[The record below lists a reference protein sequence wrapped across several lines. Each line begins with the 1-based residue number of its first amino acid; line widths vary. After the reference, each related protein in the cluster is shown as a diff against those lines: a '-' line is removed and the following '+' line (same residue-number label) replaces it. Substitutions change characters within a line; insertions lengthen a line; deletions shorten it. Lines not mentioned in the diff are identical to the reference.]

1 MSTDSTETEYQ
12 YFFDTVYKTEED
24 AEKALTEYEKKG
36 VKPHRY
42 CVVLE
47 RQSGWIIKKTNIGE
61 DPIYICVNWEAVFG
75 K

>member
-12 YFFDTVYKTEED
+12 YFFDTVCKTEED
-24 AEKALTEYEKKG
+24 AEKALEEYEKKG
-36 VKPHRY
+36 VIPHRY

-47 RQSGWIIKKTNIGE
+47 CQGGWVIEKTNIGSS
-61 DPIYICVNWEAVFG
+61 PIFVCINMDAVFG

>member
-1 MSTDSTETEYQ
+1 MSGDKTETEYQ

-47 RQSGWIIKKTNIGE
+47 RQGGWVIEKTNIGE
-61 DPIYICVNWEAVFG
+61 EPIYICINMDAVFG